1 MKDALPLRVSAL
13 REKLT
18 RLQGLTVNA
27 KEASD
32 LAGLQRE
39 LATPAEILAGLV
51 RQQVMLAGLGVKVQ
65 QSASFSNVRKRAAT
79 VRERFR
85 AETTSATLK
94 KGTGWTSLL
103 ADGGLAIKEVEG
115 ALLAGWREFR
125 TAVYSGDA
133 PSVIDK
139 RIARTPQNV
148 QALEEYRQTHSQFST
163 LFHNVPTSATTVENA
178 RILAGDLI
186 RISAKFDFAVGDEV
200 KRFLA
205 AVQSGGAPLAL
216 LTDEVLKWL
225 AENKAA
231 EGYLIRASGRL

>member
-1 MKDALPLRVSAL
+1 MKDALPVRVSTL

-18 RLQGLTVNA
+18 RLQGLAANA

-32 LAGLQRE
+32 LAVLQRE
-39 LATPAEILAGLV
+39 LATPAETLASLV
-51 RQQVMLAGLGVKVQ
+51 KQQAMLVGLGVKVQ
-65 QSASFSNVRKRAAT
+65 PPASLGNVRKRAAT
-79 VRERFR
+79 VREKFR
-85 AETTSATLK
+85 AEKKSATLK

-103 ADGGLAIKEVEG
+103 SDGGVAIKEVEG
-115 ALLAGWREFR
+115 ALLAGWKDFR
-125 TAVYSGDA
+125 TAVYAGDA

-148 QALEEYRQTHSQFST
+148 QALSEYQQAHTQFSA
-163 LFHNVPTSATTVENA
+163 LFQTVPSSAAAVETA
-178 RILAGDLI
+178 KKLAGDLV
-186 RISAKFDFAVGDEV
+186 RISEKFDFAVGDDV

-225 AENKAA
+225 ADNKATD
-231 EGYLIRASGRL
+231 GYAIRASGRP

>member
-13 REKLT
+13 RQKLS
-18 RLQGLTVNA
+18 RLQGLTANSR
-27 KEASD
+27 EASD
-32 LAGLQRE
+32 LAVLRKE
-39 LATPAEILAGLV
+39 LATPAETVASLV
-51 RQQVMLAGLGVKVQ
+51 RQQTMLAGLGVKIQ
-65 QSASFSNVRKRAAT
+65 PPASLGNVRKRAVT
-79 VRERFR
+79 LREKFR
-85 AETTSATLK
+85 AEKKAATLK

-103 ADGGLAIKEVEG
+103 SDGDAAIKEVEG
-115 ALLAGWREFR
+115 ALLAGWRDFR

-139 RIARTPQNV
+139 RIAGTPQNV
-148 QALEEYRQTHSQFST
+148 QALNEYQQAYTQFSA
-163 LFHNVPTSATTVENA
+163 LFQTVPASAATVA
-178 RILAGDLI
+178 TATKLAGDLV
-186 RISAKFDFAVGDEV
+186 RISEKFDFAVGTEV

-231 EGYLIRASGRL
+231 DGYLIRASGRP